1 MTNYQLQD
9 DINLSKAPQTKDGY
23 EDPETGTVNTMPA
36 YCGEPWLF
44 AWLCVSTAI
53 TVLITLVVL
62 MILPLAPVALGG
74 GSGRVSSLTLLLC
87 LSVLLGVPILLIW
100 ATVLM
105 WRAYRHEQ
113 KYQKSLWLSIPAILV
128 VLVIAIIF
136 IINMH
141 STQQN
146 KGFTR

>member
-1 MTNYQLQD
+1 MADYQLQENN
-9 DINLSKAPQTKDGY
+9 NLSKAPQTKDGY
-23 EDPETGTVNTMPA
+23 EDPEMGTANTMPA

-44 AWLCVSTAI
+44 AWLCLSTAI
-53 TVLITLVVL
+53 TVLLTLVVL
-62 MILPLAPVALGG
+62 MTLPLVPVALGG

-87 LSVLLGVPILLIW
+87 LLVLLGVPILLVW

-105 WRAYRHEQ
+105 WRAYRREQ
-113 KYQKSLWLSIPAILV
+113 NYQKSLWLSIPAILV
-128 VLVIAIIF
+128 ALVIAIIF
-136 IINMH
+136 IMNMH